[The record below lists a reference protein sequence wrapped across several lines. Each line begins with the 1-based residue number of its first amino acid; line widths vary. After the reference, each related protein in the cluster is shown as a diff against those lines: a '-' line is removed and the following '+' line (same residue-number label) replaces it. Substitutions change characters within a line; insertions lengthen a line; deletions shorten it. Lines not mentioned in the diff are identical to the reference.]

1 MGPLFQGHQVK
12 GPQYQGY
19 LHPNLGMGPLFQG
32 HLPPKL
38 GVPTPNFRGRGPQ
51 YQGQFQSQYDPAT
64 KRTQFQTN
72 QQKNSFTYN
81 FYLMFQNFPALQ
93 TTRFQHFAKK
103 GPPILGVCTP
113 KIEGRPLILGVA
125 PNFRYCS
132 LFPVL
137 FNAGKQTRE
146 SDSVQK
152 SSKKKDS
159 VLQRLAN
166 RHDSRLGLHKSYYFQ
181 FIQMLFNH
189 QQY

>member
-1 MGPLFQGHQVK
+1 MRVNLSSTSGQQGILLCHSQAFSQSTSRSLHVLQYVQYLSSFVKKLTLNSYQVK
-12 GPQYQGY
+12 GPQYQGH
-19 LHPNLGMGPLFQG
+19 LPLNLGMGPLFQG

-103 GPPILGVCTP
+103 GPPILGVPTP
-113 KIEGRPLILGVA
+113 NIRGRPLILGVD
-125 PNFRYCS
+125 P
-132 LFPVL
+132 
-137 FNAGKQTRE
+137 
-146 SDSVQK
+146 
-152 SSKKKDS
+152 
-159 VLQRLAN
+159 
-166 RHDSRLGLHKSYYFQ
+166 
-181 FIQMLFNH
+181 
-189 QQY
+189 